1 MPGLGCISTSMPGT
15 RRRAPAGPKGR
26 NAKPRA
32 RSMRSWSNAMA
43 EPPFDP
49 RRTPARPDLAA
60 LELKGK
66 VEATRFVAGELYEVI
81 DAQAPLRRAPTS
93 DAGLQT
99 EALKGER
106 VVVYETTEEG

>member
-1 MPGLGCISTSMPGT
+1 MPGT
-15 RRRAPAGPKGR
+15 RHPAPAGPKGP

-32 RSMRSWSNAMA
+32 RSTRSWSNAMA

-49 RRTPARPDLAA
+49 RRTSARPDLAA

-66 VEATRFVAGELYEVI
+66 VEAARFVAGDPYEVI
-81 DAQAPLRRAPTS
+81 GAQAPLRRAPAS
-93 DAGLQT
+93 DIGFET

-106 VVVYETTEEG
+106 VVVYETTEEGWAWGQLE